1 MTSDEFADLLDRHGT
16 NIAEWPG
23 PLRNEA
29 VRYARVSEEG
39 RRMLAKSIALDAM
52 LVDSTRVPV
61 PFRLRDRIL
70 ERIATNESPAW
81 WSWITHSMW
90 RPALL
95 ALLPLVFGFV
105 IGDMTLESDGD
116 STDAS
121 MFLAFT
127 DLENFVE
134 LNESVAIDD

>member
-1 MTSDEFADLLDRHGT
+1 MTSDEFADLLDRFGT
-16 NIAEWPG
+16 DSIAWPSSS
-23 PLRNEA
+23 RNEA
-29 VRYARVSEEG
+29 IRYARVSDEG
-39 RRMLAKSIALDAM
+39 RRMLAKSIAFDAM
-52 LVDSTRVPV
+52 LVDSTRVSV

-121 MFLAFT
+121 IFLAFT

>member
-16 NIAEWPG
+16 DIAEWPG

>member
-1 MTSDEFADLLDRHGT
+1 VTADEFADLLDCYGT
-16 NIAEWPG
+16 DSVAWPSS
-23 PLRNEA
+23 LRNEA
-29 VRYARVSEEG
+29 IRYARVSEEG
-39 RRMLAKSIALDAM
+39 RRMLAKSIAFDAM

-105 IGDMTLESDGD
+105 IGDMTSELDGD

-127 DLENFVE
+127 DLENFAEV
-134 LNESVAIDD
+134 NESTATDD

>member
-1 MTSDEFADLLDRHGT
+1 VTADEFADLLDRHGT
-16 NIAEWPG
+16 DMAEWPG

-39 RRMLAKSIALDAM
+39 RRMLAKSIAFDAM
-52 LVDSTRVPV
+52 LVDSTHAPV

-70 ERIATNESPAW
+70 ERIATNETPAW
-81 WSWITHSMW
+81 WTWITDAMW

-95 ALLPLVFGFV
+95 AILPLVVGFV
-105 IGDMTLESDGD
+105 LGGMTSELDSD
-116 STDAS
+116 STDATI
-121 MFLAFT
+121 FFAFA

-134 LNESVAIDD
+134 VNESTTTDD

>member
-1 MTSDEFADLLDRHGT
+1 MTADEFADLLDCYGT
-16 NIAEWPG
+16 DSVAWPSS
-23 PLRNEA
+23 LRNEA
-29 VRYARVSEEG
+29 VRYAQVSDEG
-39 RRMLAKSIALDAM
+39 RRLLAKSIAFDAM
-52 LVDSTRVPV
+52 LADSTHVPV
-61 PFRLRDRIL
+61 AFRLRARIL

-105 IGDMTLESDGD
+105 IGDMTSELDGD

-134 LNESVAIDD
+134 LNESTATDD

>member
-1 MTSDEFADLLDRHGT
+1 MTADEFADLLDRYGT
-16 NIAEWPG
+16 DIAEWPS

-39 RRMLAKSIALDAM
+39 RRLLAKSIAFDAM
-52 LVDSTRVPV
+52 LVDSTHVPV
-61 PFRLRDRIL
+61 PFRLRTRIL

-81 WSWITHSMW
+81 WSWITHSVW

-95 ALLPLVFGFV
+95 ALLPLVFGVV
-105 IGDMTLESDGD
+105 IGDMTSELESD

-134 LNESVAIDD
+134 VNESTTTDD

>member
-1 MTSDEFADLLDRHGT
+1 MTADEFADLLDRYGT
-16 NIAEWPG
+16 DIAEWPS

-39 RRMLAKSIALDAM
+39 RRLLAKSIAFDAM

-61 PFRLRDRIL
+61 PFRLRTRIL

-81 WSWITHSMW
+81 WSWITHSVW

-95 ALLPLVFGFV
+95 ALLPLVFGVV
-105 IGDMTLESDGD
+105 IGDMTSELESD

-134 LNESVAIDD
+134 VNESTTTDD

>member
-16 NIAEWPG
+16 DIAKWPG

-39 RRMLAKSIALDAM
+39 RRMLAKSIAFDAM

-121 MFLAFT
+121 IFLAFT

>member
-1 MTSDEFADLLDRHGT
+1 MTADEFADLLNRFGT
-16 NIAEWPG
+16 DSVAWPSSS
-23 PLRNEA
+23 RNEA
-29 VRYARVSEEG
+29 IRYARVSDEG
-39 RRMLAKSIALDAM
+39 RRLLAESIAFDGMLA
-52 LVDSTRVPV
+52 DSAHVPLA
-61 PFRLRDRIL
+61 FRLRARIL

-81 WSWITHSMW
+81 WSWITHGMW

-95 ALLPLVFGFV
+95 ALVPLAFGFV
-105 IGDMTLESDGD
+105 IGNMTLEEDGG

-121 MFLAFT
+121 IFLAFT

>member
-1 MTSDEFADLLDRHGT
+1 VTSDEFADLLDRHGT
-16 NIAEWPG
+16 DIAEWPG

>member
-1 MTSDEFADLLDRHGT
+1 MTADEFADLLDRHGT
-16 NIAEWPG
+16 DMAEWPG

-39 RRMLAKSIALDAM
+39 RRLLAKSIAFDAM

-61 PFRLRDRIL
+61 PFRLRTRIL

-81 WSWITHSMW
+81 WSWITHSVW

-95 ALLPLVFGFV
+95 ALLPLVFGVV
-105 IGDMTLESDGD
+105 IGDMPSELESD

-134 LNESVAIDD
+134 VNESTTTDD

>member
-16 NIAEWPG
+16 DIAKWPG

-39 RRMLAKSIALDAM
+39 RRMLAKSIAFDAM
-52 LVDSTRVPV
+52 LVDSTRVSV

-95 ALLPLVFGFV
+95 ALLPLVSGFV

-121 MFLAFT
+121 IFLAFT